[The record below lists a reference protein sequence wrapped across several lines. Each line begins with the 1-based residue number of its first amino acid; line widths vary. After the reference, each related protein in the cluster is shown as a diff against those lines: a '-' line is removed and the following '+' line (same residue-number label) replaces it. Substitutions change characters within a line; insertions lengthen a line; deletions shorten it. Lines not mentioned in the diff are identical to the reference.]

1 MKLGARHH
9 ILYVGFWALNAARAE
24 DMGGGGLY
32 MGGGGGHGRENV
44 GGGFSRE
51 VVEVQFHGDGPSGTH
66 HACQGPICILKAQLF
81 QNANADAGDKRY

>member
-1 MKLGARHH
+1 MQLARR
-9 ILYVGFWALNAARAE
+9 IWEVVGFTWE
-24 DMGGGGLY
+24 V
-32 MGGGGGHGRENV
+32 GGGGHGRENA